1 MAAAQNRDALSVY
14 NAAVMSDAACPFC
27 KSSLSAGAEVCAA
40 CGERVIGKACGDC
53 LALCPHEAKKCR
65 WCGFEFKRAAANTPA
80 SFEPFQIVAD
90 PLATLLIRLRLLP
103 ESIRFSEEKVIVS
116 TPGFLRLWTNDN
128 EVPWNKVAGF
138 DYRSGIFW
146 DMVVIETRGQKP
158 TLIRCLAKKD
168 GERVRAILR
177 DLEK

>member
-1 MAAAQNRDALSVY
+1 
-14 NAAVMSDAACPFC
+14 MSDEASCPFC
-27 KSSLSAGAEVCAA
+27 ISALPTGAELCAA
-40 CGERVIGKACGDC
+40 CGERVVGKPCGDC
-53 LALCPHEAKKCR
+53 LTLCPHDAKKCR
-65 WCGFEFKRAAANTPA
+65 WCGHEFKRAAARKMS
-80 SFEPFQIVAD
+80 SFEPFEIVAD
-90 PLATLLIRLRLLP
+90 QLATLLIRLRLLP
-103 ESIRFSEEKVIVS
+103 ESIKFSEEKVIVS
-116 TPGFLRLWTNDN
+116 TPGFLRLWTNEN

-168 GERVRAILR
+168 GERVRELLR